1 MPTYITTLSSGTR
14 GVLRSERAPSRAAA
28 VELMRR
34 LVDDVADILAA
45 LDKLMAELPVSVVG
59 PNFRPN
65 DYLTKNGRISEAGA
79 SELRER
85 TGSDQSK

>member
-1 MPTYITTLSSGTR
+1 LWAAEEAGTR
-14 GVLRSERAPSRAAA
+14 HDHV
-28 VELMRR
+28 
-34 LVDDVADILAA
+34 LAA